1 MERKMRR
8 ALITGGSRG
17 IGAAIVQKF
26 SQEDVDVVAP
36 TRAQLDLLSNE
47 SIDGFLASL
56 NSPIDIIVNNAG
68 INVLASATE
77 IADGDI
83 RDALQTNLV
92 APLRLTRKLA
102 PQMMARGFGRVVN
115 ISSIFSLVSKR
126 FRVSYSASK
135 AGLNG
140 LTRTLAVEMAP
151 FNVLVNAVAPG
162 YVDTELT
169 RQNNSAQDLQ
179 AICTTIPM
187 GRLAQTSEIAEVVFF
202 LCSDKNT
209 YITGQVIVVDGGFT
223 CL

>member
-1 MERKMRR
+1 MKRRR

-17 IGAAIVQKF
+17 IGAAIAEKF
-26 SQEDVDVVAP
+26 SQENVDVMAP

-47 SIDGFLASL
+47 SIDVFLASL
-56 NSPIDIIVNNAG
+56 NCSIDILVNNAG
-68 INVLASATE
+68 INVLAAATE
-77 IADGDI
+77 LSD
-83 RDALQTNLV
+83 RDLRDTLQTNLV
-92 APLRLTRKLA
+92 APLWLARKLA

-115 ISSIFSLVSKR
+115 ISSIFSVVSKR
-126 FRVSYSASK
+126 LRASYSASK

-151 FNVLVNAVAPG
+151 FNVLVNPVAPG

-169 RQNNSAQDLQ
+169 RQNNSEQELQ
-179 AICTTIPM
+179 AICNTIPI
-187 GRLAQTSEIAEVVFF
+187 GRLAKTSEIAEVVFF
-202 LCSDKNT
+202 LCSDKNA

>member
-1 MERKMRR
+1 MKTRR

-36 TRAQLDLLSNE
+36 ARAQLDLLSNE
-47 SIDGFLASL
+47 SIDAFLDSL
-56 NSPIDIIVNNAG
+56 NCPIDILVNNAG
-68 INVLASATE
+68 INVLAATTE

-83 RDALQTNLV
+83 RDTLQINLV
-92 APLRLTRKLA
+92 APLQLTRKLA
-102 PQMMARGFGRVVN
+102 PQMIARGFGRVVN
-115 ISSIFSLVSKR
+115 ISSIFGVVSKR
-126 FRVSYSASK
+126 LRASYSASK

-169 RQNNSAQDLQ
+169 RQNNSEQELH
-179 AICTTIPM
+179 AICSTIPI
-187 GRLAQTSEIAEVVFF
+187 GRLAKTSEIAEVVFF
-202 LCSDKNT
+202 LCSERNS

>member
-1 MERKMRR
+1 MRMKTRR

-26 SQEDVDVVAP
+26 LQENVDVIAP
-36 TRAQLDLLSNE
+36 ARTQLDLLSNE
-47 SIDGFLASL
+47 SIDVFLDSL
-56 NSPIDIIVNNAG
+56 NCPIDIIVNNAG
-68 INVLASATE
+68 INVLAAATE
-77 IADGDI
+77 ISDSDV
-83 RDALQTNLV
+83 RDTLQTNLV

-102 PQMMARGFGRVVN
+102 PQMIARGFGRVVN
-115 ISSIFSLVSKR
+115 ISSIFSVVSKR
-126 FRVSYSASK
+126 LRASYSASK

-169 RQNNSAQDLQ
+169 RQNNSEQELQ
-179 AICTTIPM
+179 AICSTIPI
-187 GRLAQTSEIAEVVFF
+187 GRLAKTGEIAEVVFF
-202 LCSDKNT
+202 LCSEKNS

>member
-1 MERKMRR
+1 MRMKTRR

-26 SQEDVDVVAP
+26 LQENVDVIAP
-36 TRAQLDLLSNE
+36 ARTQLDLLSNE
-47 SIDGFLASL
+47 SIDVFLDSL
-56 NSPIDIIVNNAG
+56 NCPIDIIVNNAG
-68 INVLASATE
+68 INVLAAATE
-77 IADGDI
+77 ISDSDV
-83 RDALQTNLV
+83 RDTLQTNLV

-102 PQMMARGFGRVVN
+102 PQMIARGFGRVVN
-115 ISSIFSLVSKR
+115 ISSIFSVVSKR
-126 FRVSYSASK
+126 LRASYSASK
-135 AGLNG
+135 AGLNA

-169 RQNNSAQDLQ
+169 RQNNSEQELQ
-179 AICTTIPM
+179 AICSTIPI
-187 GRLAQTSEIAEVVFF
+187 GRLAKTGEIAEVVFF
-202 LCSDKNT
+202 LCSEKNS

>member
-1 MERKMRR
+1 MRR

-17 IGAAIVQKF
+17 IGAAIVEKF
-26 SQEDVDVVAP
+26 SKENVDVIAP
-36 TRAQLDLLSNE
+36 RRDELDLLSNE
-47 SIDGFLASL
+47 SIDVFLDSL
-56 NSPIDIIVNNAG
+56 NYPIDIIVNNAG
-68 INVLASATE
+68 INVLAAATE
-77 IADGDI
+77 LSQ
-83 RDALQTNLV
+83 RDLRDVLQTNLV
-92 APLRLTRKLA
+92 APLWLTRKLA

-126 FRVSYSASK
+126 LRASYSASK

-140 LTRTLAVEMAP
+140 LTRTLAVEMAR

-169 RQNNSAQDLQ
+169 RQNNSEQELQ
-179 AICTTIPM
+179 AICSTIPI
-187 GRLAQTSEIAEVVFF
+187 GRLAKTSEIAEVVFF
-202 LCSDKNT
+202 LCSEKNS

>member
-1 MERKMRR
+1 MAMKTRR

-17 IGAAIVQKF
+17 IGAAIVEKF
-26 SQEDVDVVAP
+26 SQEKVEVIAP

-47 SIDGFLASL
+47 SIDLFLDSL
-56 NSPIDIIVNNAG
+56 NCPIDIIVNNAG
-68 INVLASATE
+68 INVLAAATE
-77 IADGDI
+77 LSD
-83 RDALQTNLV
+83 RDFRDTLQTNLV
-92 APLRLTRKLA
+92 APLWLTRKLA

-115 ISSIFSLVSKR
+115 ISSIFSVVSKSGR
-126 FRVSYSASK
+126 ASYSASK

-151 FNVLVNAVAPG
+151 SNVLINAVAPG

-169 RQNNSAQDLQ
+169 RQNNSAQDLR
-179 AICTTIPM
+179 AICSTIPI
-187 GRLAQTSEIAEVVFF
+187 GRLAQTNEIAEVVFF

>member
-1 MERKMRR
+1 MEMKTRR

-17 IGAAIVQKF
+17 IGAAIVEKF
-26 SQEDVDVVAP
+26 SQEEVDVIAP

-47 SIDGFLASL
+47 SIDVFLASL
-56 NSPIDIIVNNAG
+56 NCPIDIIVNNAG
-68 INVLASATE
+68 INVLAATTE
-77 IADGDI
+77 ISE
-83 RDALQTNLV
+83 RDLRDTLQTNLV
-92 APLRLTRKLA
+92 APLWLTRKLA

-115 ISSIFSLVSKR
+115 ISSIFSVVSKR
-126 FRVSYSASK
+126 LRASYSASK

-169 RQNNSAQDLQ
+169 RQNNSEQELQ
-179 AICTTIPM
+179 AICNTIPI
-187 GRLAQTSEIAEVVFF
+187 GRLAKTSEIAEVVFF
-202 LCSDKNT
+202 LCSDKNA

>member
-1 MERKMRR
+1 MRMKTRR

-26 SQEDVDVVAP
+26 SQENVDVIAP
-36 TRAQLDLLSNE
+36 ARAQLDLLSNE
-47 SIDGFLASL
+47 SIDVFFDSL
-56 NSPIDIIVNNAG
+56 NCPIDIIVNNAG
-68 INVLASATE
+68 INVLAAATE
-77 IADGDI
+77 ISDSDV
-83 RDALQTNLV
+83 RDTLQTNLV

-102 PQMMARGFGRVVN
+102 PQMIARGFGRVVN
-115 ISSIFSLVSKR
+115 ISSIFSVVSKR
-126 FRVSYSASK
+126 LRASYSASK

-169 RQNNSAQDLQ
+169 RQNNSEQELQ
-179 AICTTIPM
+179 AICSTIPI
-187 GRLAQTSEIAEVVFF
+187 GRLAKTGEIAEVVFF
-202 LCSDKNT
+202 LCSEKNS

>member
-1 MERKMRR
+1 MGMKTRR

-17 IGAAIVQKF
+17 IGAAIVEKF
-26 SQEDVDVVAP
+26 SRENIDVIAP
-36 TRAQLDLLSNE
+36 RKDELDLRSNS
-47 SIDGFLASL
+47 SIDAFLDSL
-56 NSPIDIIVNNAG
+56 NCPIDIIVNNAG
-68 INVLASATE
+68 INVLAAGTE
-77 IADGDI
+77 LSEGDL
-83 RDALQTNLV
+83 RDVLQINLV
-92 APLRLTRKLA
+92 APLWLTKKLA
-102 PQMMARGFGRVVN
+102 PQMIDRGFGRVVN

-126 FRVSYSASK
+126 LRASYSASK

-169 RQNNSAQDLQ
+169 RQNNSPKELQ
-179 AICTTIPM
+179 TICSTIPI
-187 GRLAQTSEIAEVVFF
+187 GRLAKTAEIAEVVFF

-209 YITGQVIVVDGGFT
+209 YLTGQVIVVDGGFT